1 MSYSYHWVEIDKL
14 PSVVAYLVGYKGHK
28 LSEIYIGDRTS
39 HGKKNIR
46 VSPALRAST
55 LSEGMTRIQNWLN
68 QLGLEATKS
77 VDSLGYEDIQV
88 KIDKLWVCRC
98 VEEDGYYKIRKRGVV
113 DKCFICEE
121 TSTTTASPDIEKGT
135 AYLKEQ
141 ERKEIA
147 FKRGVSPITG
157 TRP

>member
-14 PSVVAYLVGYKGHK
+14 PSAVAYLVGYKGHK

-46 VSPALRAST
+46 VSPALRQAT
-55 LSEGMTRIQNWLN
+55 LVEGMTRIQNWMN
-68 QLGLEATKS
+68 QLGLEGTKS
-77 VDSLGYEDIQV
+77 VDSLGYDDVQS
-88 KIDKLWVCRC
+88 KIAKLWMCRC
-98 VEEDGYYKIRKRGVV
+98 VEDGSYKIRKRGVV

-121 TSTTTASPDIEKGT
+121 TSVTTASPDIENGT
-135 AYLKEQ
+135 AYLKEL

-147 FKRGVSPITG
+147 FKRGVS
-157 TRP
+157 

>member
-14 PSVVAYLVGYKGHK
+14 PSAVAYLVGYKGHK
-28 LSEIYIGDRTS
+28 LSDIYIGDRTS
-39 HGKKNIR
+39 NGKKNIR

-55 LSEGMTRIQNWLN
+55 LIEGMTSIQNWLN
-68 QLGLEATKS
+68 QLGLEATES
-77 VDSLGYEDIQV
+77 VDSLGYDNLQS

-98 VEEDGYYKIRKRGVV
+98 VEDGSYKIRKRAVV

-121 TSTTTASPDIEKGT
+121 TSVTSASPDIENGT
-135 AYLKEQ
+135 AYLREL

-147 FKRGVSPITG
+147 FKRGVS
-157 TRP
+157 